1 MIASFTTLEAKLLF
15 HDDVNSHYYYETNL
29 PDITNENKKLGFLYR
44 YEVST
49 MRDTFLSHFMGKSL
63 YMPLGINF
71 SKTMDLHGYIDDVV
85 FYGQVE
91 AFKFSTIPAQE
102 EIEVK
107 EKPKIIY
114 YNYKD
119 KIKSESF
126 ELKTEPPI
134 VYNKGSSIVTVT
146 IESIDFHSGVIDI
159 NCSDTELIFRF
170 VVTNEN
176 IVNLLNTH
184 IGRKCEIKANNLEKI
199 SSNIISNCTLCNLI

>member
-1 MIASFTTLEAKLLF
+1 MTVSFTTLEVKLLF
-15 HDDVNSHYYYETNL
+15 HDDVNSHYYYSTNY
-29 PDITNENKKLGFLYR
+29 PDPTNENKKLGFLYR

-49 MRDTFLSHFMGKSL
+49 MRNTFLSYFMGKSL

-91 AFKFSTIPAQE
+91 AFKFSTIPVEQ

-114 YNYKD
+114 YQD
-119 KIKSESF
+119 GIESF

-134 VYNKGSSIVTVT
+134 VYGNGSSIITVT
-146 IESIDFHSGVIDI
+146 IESVNLNSGVIDI

-170 VVTNEN
+170 RTSNEN
-176 IVNLLNTH
+176 IVNLLNSH
-184 IGRKCEIKANNLEKI
+184 IGRKCEIKANNLQ
-199 SSNIISNCTLCNLI
+199 IISINIVDNCTLCNLI

>member
-1 MIASFTTLEAKLLF
+1 MIASFTALEVKLLF
-15 HDDVNSHYYYETNL
+15 HDDVNSHYYYSTNF
-29 PDITNENKKLGFLYR
+29 PDPTNENKKLGFLYR
-44 YEVST
+44 YEQST
-49 MRDTFLSHFMGKSL
+49 MINTFLSYFMGKGL

-71 SKTMDLHGYIDDVV
+71 SKSMDLHGYIDDVV

-91 AFKFSTIPAQE
+91 AFKFSMIPAEE

-119 KIKSESF
+119 AIESF

-134 VYNKGSSIVTVT
+134 VYGNGSSIVTVT
-146 IESIDFHSGVIDI
+146 IESVNLNSGVIDI

-170 VVTNEN
+170 RLSNEN

-184 IGRKCEIKANNLEKI
+184 IGKKCEIKANNLQKI
-199 SSNIISNCTLCNLI
+199 SSNIVDHCTLCNLI

>member
-1 MIASFTTLEAKLLF
+1 MIASFTTLEVKLLF
-15 HDDVNSHYYYETNL
+15 HDDVNSHYYYSTNY
-29 PDITNENKKLGFLYR
+29 PDPINENKKLGFLYR
-44 YEVST
+44 YEAST
-49 MRDTFLSHFMGKSL
+49 MLNTFLSYFMGKSL

-71 SKTMDLHGYIDDVV
+71 SKTMDVHGYIDDVV

-91 AFKFSTIPAQE
+91 AFKFSMIPPEE

-119 KIKSESF
+119 GVKSESF

-134 VYNKGSSIVTVT
+134 VYKNGSSIVTVT
-146 IESIDFHSGVIDI
+146 IESVNLHSGVIDI

-170 VVTNEN
+170 RLSNEN
-176 IVNLLNTH
+176 IFNLLNAH
-184 IGRKCEIKANNLEKI
+184 IGRKCEIKVNNLQRI
-199 SSNIISNCTLCNLI
+199 SSNIVDNCTLCNLI

>member
-29 PDITNENKKLGFLYR
+29 PDITDENKKLGFLYR
-44 YEVST
+44 YESST
-49 MRDTFLSHFMGKSL
+49 MGNTFLSYFMGKSL

-71 SKTMDLHGYIDDVV
+71 SSNMNSHGYIDDVV

-91 AFKFSTIPAQE
+91 GFKFSMIPPEE

-114 YNYKD
+114 YENG
-119 KIKSESF
+119 IESF

-134 VYNKGSSIVTVT
+134 VYDKGSSIVTVT
-146 IESIDFHSGVIDI
+146 IESIDHHLGVVDI
-159 NCSDTELIFRF
+159 NCSDTELIFRLP
-170 VVTNEN
+170 VTNEN
-176 IVNLLNTH
+176 IFNLVNTH
-184 IGRKCEIKANNLEKI
+184 IGRKCEIKANNLQKI
-199 SSNIISNCTLCNLI
+199 SGNMVNSCTLCNLI

>member
-15 HDDVNSHYYYETNL
+15 HDDVNSHYYYQTNFDD
-29 PDITNENKKLGFLYR
+29 PATQGKKVGFLYR
-44 YEVST
+44 YEHST
-49 MRDTFLSHFMGKSL
+49 MINTFLSYFMGKSL

-91 AFKFSTIPAQE
+91 AFKFSMIPPEE

-114 YNYKD
+114 YENG
-119 KIKSESF
+119 IETF

-134 VYNKGSSIVTVT
+134 VYDKGSSIVTVT

-159 NCSDTELIFRF
+159 NCSDTELIFR
-170 VVTNEN
+170 VRTSNEN

-184 IGRKCEIKANNLEKI
+184 IGRKCEIKANNLQKI
-199 SSNIISNCTLCNLI
+199 ASNMVDNCSLCNLI